1 MKICIYGAGAIGG
14 LLGAKLAL
22 SGQDVTLI
30 ARGPHLAAMK
40 EKGLRLRIDGQEL
53 TAHPKVTDD
62 PAKAGPQDYV
72 IVTEGPFRGAGR
84 QGDAAAPGAGDRRG
98 HGDER
103 DSLVVFPCRSRPPRE
118 SPA

>member
-40 EKGLRLRIDGQEL
+40 EKGLRLRIDGEEL
-53 TAHPKVTDD
+53 TAQPKVTDD

-72 IVTEGPFRGAGR
+72 IVTLKAHQVPGVVPAMQPMLLDPDNVQV
-84 QGDAAAPGAGDRRG
+84 QGVVIGVMRRY
-98 HGDER
+98 
-103 DSLVVFPCRSRPPRE
+103 
-118 SPA
+118 